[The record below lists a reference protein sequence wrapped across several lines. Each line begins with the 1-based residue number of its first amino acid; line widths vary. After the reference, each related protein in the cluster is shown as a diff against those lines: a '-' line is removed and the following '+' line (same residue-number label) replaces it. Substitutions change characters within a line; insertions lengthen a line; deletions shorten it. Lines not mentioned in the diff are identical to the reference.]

1 MYIDIQLGGYDTSR
15 HISDQYLKAAI
26 EKNAESSNISRQLVH
41 TYLAQKKKHTP
52 LHI

>member
-1 MYIDIQLGGYDTSR
+1 MYIDIQLGGYDTSS

-26 EKNAESSNISRQLVH
+26 EKNAESSNISYISKL